1 MLRSLL
7 VRGMVVGVVAG
18 VLAFAMGY
26 VFGEPQVDSAIA
38 FEELMAAKEAAPT
51 PDATPAADA
60 AAGQDM
66 AGMSHEAEA
75 GGEEELVSRG
85 MQSTWGLLTG
95 TVVYGAAFGGIFA
108 LVYAYSLGR
117 FTGVS
122 PRGLAGLLALA
133 AFIAII
139 MAPFLKYPAT
149 PPAVGN
155 PETIGPRTGLYL
167 SMIVISIGAMVSS
180 VLVGRGV
187 ARKNG
192 AWTGALAGAA
202 LYIVIIAIAQTILPD
217 IQEVPA
223 DYPALTLYRFRMA
236 NLGMHVVIWTTIG
249 LLFGY
254 FTERSLQ
261 AGRAVLRPA
270 HS

>member
-1 MLRSLL
+1 MLKTLL

-26 VFGEPQVDSAIA
+26 VVGEPEVDKAIA
-38 FEELMAAKEAAPT
+38 FEELMAKQEAA
-51 PDATPAADA
+51 APAA

-66 AGMSHEAEA
+66 AGMSHEA
-75 GGEEELVSRG
+75 GGEEEIVSRKN
-85 MQSTWGLLTG
+85 QSTWGLLTG

-108 LVYAYSLGR
+108 LVYAYALGR

-133 AFIAII
+133 GFIAII
-139 MAPFLKYPAT
+139 LAPFLKYPAT

-167 SMIVISIGAMVSS
+167 SMIVISVGAMVSS
-180 VLVGRGV
+180 VLVGRGIG
-187 ARKNG
+187 RKNG
-192 AWTGALAGAA
+192 AWTGAIAGGA

-217 IQEVPA
+217 VQEVP
-223 DYPALTLYRFRMA
+223 DNYPALTLYRFRMA
-236 NLGMHVVIWTTIG
+236 NLGIHAVIWTTIG

-254 FTERSLQ
+254 LTERSMQ
-261 AGRAVLRPA
+261 AGRAILRPA
-270 HS
+270 H